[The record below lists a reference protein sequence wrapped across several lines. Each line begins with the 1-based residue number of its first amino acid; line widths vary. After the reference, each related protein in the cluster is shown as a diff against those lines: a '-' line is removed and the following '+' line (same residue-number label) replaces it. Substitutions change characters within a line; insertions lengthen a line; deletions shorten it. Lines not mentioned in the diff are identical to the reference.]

1 MDSPNKPTILIAG
14 GGIAGLGL
22 ALFLSQSDKYSV
34 RVFERSKAVVAG
46 VGGHYGLNG
55 ALECLDRAGFHDLW
69 VPLCHQIEQMQ
80 VRWHGNMIKFN
91 VDVAKILHHSNFED
105 KFGAF
110 RRDEFQLALAE
121 RLPAGILECDK
132 EILSIHDTGRVVR
145 VEFTDGTVAEGDIL
159 VGADGINSSVRKHI
173 FPEINKM
180 YSGVKLWWMISD
192 EPAPQ
197 HLKHRIVELHDKDAM
212 VLCFSVGAQG
222 KQVVILAKH
231 APEPTQE
238 DLENNG
244 SLDFL
249 HQLFQH
255 HSVYEEGLVTEDTL
269 RKSRLIHTGVYNLPP
284 SIPQWHK
291 GRICLLGDAIHAT
304 TPFMGQGANQ
314 AMQSAFC
321 LARLLKERGG
331 SEYEDIFMQ
340 YHAIREPVTAKI
352 IENSAASGRL
362 RIPMQNESCF
372 SGIRRFLL
380 LSFPSLFPEKFRKM
394 LLKQIS
400 ITV

>member
-1 MDSPNKPTILIAG
+1 MDSHTKPTILVAG

-22 ALFLSQSDKYSV
+22 ALFLSQSDKYTV
-34 RVFERSKAVVAG
+34 RVFERSKAIVAG

-69 VPLCHQIEQMQ
+69 VPLCHHIEQME
-80 VRWHGNMIKFN
+80 VRWHHNMIKFN
-91 VDVAKILHHSNFED
+91 VDVAKILHHSKFED

-121 RLPAGILECDK
+121 RLPEGVLECGK
-132 EILSIHDTGRVVR
+132 EITSIFDTGKLVR
-145 VEFTDGTVAEGDIL
+145 IEFKDGSVAEGDIL
-159 VGADGINSSVRKHI
+159 VGADGINSSIRKYI
-173 FPEINKM
+173 FPEINKI

-197 HLKHRIVELHDKDAM
+197 HLKHRVVELHSKDAM

-231 APEPTQE
+231 APEPTHE
-238 DLENNG
+238 ELERDG
-244 SLDFL
+244 SQDYL
-249 HQLFQH
+249 HHLFQEY
-255 HSVYEEGLVTEDTL
+255 SVYEEGLVAEETL
-269 RKSRLIHTGVYNLPP
+269 RKSRLMHIAVYNLP
-284 SIPQWHK
+284 SFIPQWHK

-321 LARLLKERGG
+321 LARLLKKRKG
-331 SEYEDIFMQ
+331 SDYQDIFSE
-340 YHAIREPVTAKI
+340 YHAIRAPVTRNI
-352 IENSAASGRL
+352 IEKSEALARL
-362 RIPMQNESCF
+362 RIPRQNESCF
-372 SGIRRFLL
+372 TGIRRFLL
-380 LSFPSLFPEKFRKM
+380 LSFPSLFPEKFGKM

-400 ITV
+400 VTV